1 MRSAP
6 VGLFRRFDPKQ
17 AFELGAR
24 SAAITHG
31 HPSGYLSAGMVSA
44 IVRYLMDGMDI
55 HAATEESLQILKG
68 WDGYEETLHAV
79 TKALDWRSPP
89 PRIIRRSIHSIGGGW
104 VGEEAL
110 AIALYAVLAAKSY
123 VEAVRIASNHDGDS
137 DSTASIAGQ
146 FWGRMERLDGDSP
159 RMDYEAGCVR
169 SRPAT
174 CAGDVGQ
181 FFLGLNGGPDSQV
194 PRSDPYATI
203 LSMGI
208 HGETVMAP
216 IEIITLPSEKYRL
229 EEINLPGQLAESSR
243 REDRADR
250 NRS

>member
-44 IVRYLMDGMDI
+44 IVHHLMDGMDI
-55 HAATEESLQILKG
+55 HAAMEASMQTLRG
-68 WDGYEETLHAV
+68 WDGHEETLHAV
-79 TKALDWRSPP
+79 TKALDVVKSASKDHPE
-89 PRIIRRSIHSIGGGW
+89 SIHSIGGGR

-110 AIALYAVLAAKSY
+110 AIALYAVLVGGSY

-146 FWGRMERLDGDSP
+146 IWGAWKGLMENPHEWISKLDVFVPVLRLA
-159 RMDYEAGCVR
+159 R
-169 SRPAT
+169 
-174 CAGDVGQ
+174 
-181 FFLGLNGGPDSQV
+181 
-194 PRSDPYATI
+194 
-203 LSMGI
+203 
-208 HGETVMAP
+208 ETLDTASLV
-216 IEIITLPSEKYRL
+216 
-229 EEINLPGQLAESSR
+229 
-243 REDRADR
+243 
-250 NRS
+250 